1 MFYLLEML
9 FRSQYILVSLSS
21 TTFLCYLNKELL
33 LFLLTFNT
41 LSSNY
46 DSNLRNCGID
56 YFIYTHPLELLF
68 TYFLVILYFSL
79 IFSLNALLWSISDF
93 FRSSMNSSDF
103 FIFRRG
109 LISLVLSISFFNA
122 AFVLFIFPSFW
133 SCFQSFNDSLSRDI
147 TLNFFL
153 ELKIKD
159 YFFFLKDIVFIINL
173 SFFLILTL
181 QLLTRYLNLL
191 SLLTWKKGLML
202 TNFILST
209 FLLSSDMLT
218 QVIEITLLTAFFE
231 LTIFTRVLTL
241 KFKNHFIFFGS
252 LIGFRAL

>member
-1 MFYLLEML
+1 MFYLLEIL
-9 FRSQYILVSLSS
+9 FRSQYILVSLLI

-46 DSNLRNCGID
+46 DIDLPNCGID

-68 TYFLVILYFSL
+68 TYSLVILYFSL

-93 FRSSMNSSDF
+93 FRSSMNNSDF
-103 FIFRRG
+103 FTFRRG
-109 LISLVLSISFFNA
+109 SASFVFSISFLNVI
-122 AFVLFIFPSFW
+122 FVLFIFPSFW

-159 YFFFLKDIVFIINL
+159 YFFFLKDIVFIMNL
-173 SFFLILTL
+173 SFFLIIML
-181 QLLTRYLNLL
+181 QLLTKYLNLL

-202 TNFILST
+202 TNFVLST
-209 FLLSSDMLT
+209 FLLSSDILT
-218 QVIEITLLTAFFE
+218 QILEIALLMAFFE
-231 LTIFTRVLTL
+231 FTIFSRVLTL
-241 KFKNHFIFFGS
+241 KFKNHFIFLGSPIEFGI
-252 LIGFRAL
+252 L

>member
-1 MFYLLEML
+1 MFYLLEIL
-9 FRSQYILVSLSS
+9 FRAQYTLVSLSI

-46 DSNLRNCGID
+46 DIDLPNCGID

-79 IFSLNALLWSISDF
+79 LFSLNALLWSISDF
-93 FRSSMNSSDF
+93 FRSSMNNSDF
-103 FIFRRG
+103 FTFRRG
-109 LISLVLSISFFNA
+109 LASFVFSILFLNA
-122 AFVLFIFPSFW
+122 IFVLFIFPSFW

-159 YFFFLKDIVFIINL
+159 YFFFLKDIVFIMNL
-173 SFFLILTL
+173 SFFLIIML
-181 QLLTRYLNLL
+181 QLLTKYLNLL

-202 TNFILST
+202 TNFVLST
-209 FLLSSDMLT
+209 FLLSSDILT
-218 QVIEITLLTAFFE
+218 QILEIALLMAFFE
-231 LTIFTRVLTL
+231 FTIFSRVLTL
-241 KFKNHFIFFGS
+241 KFKNHFIFLGSPIEFGI
-252 LIGFRAL
+252 L